1 MSASFGRACASELSA
16 ATTAFLPISQL
27 GIGGAVSSAA
37 RPQPDTR
44 EPDAL
49 ATALADAAVGG
60 SPSPSPVKT
69 PNAFQ
74 DSLPYR
80 TQAESSVVSDWKAHY
95 WKEGGK
101 GLALQRGLRFLDL
114 RDSTHNSPGVCVVKQ
129 TDDCPKAPGSSSQF
143 GPVKESQ
150 HIIDAYTK
158 QLLRMGVVLKEP
170 HDHGKSITKQSDK
183 NSVANEVSVMAKEE
197 AIVAMTRKA
206 RSEVSLARDSRE
218 ASLLSHHERS
228 KHLPAVVARDRY
240 QKYIVAKPK
249 KGHRFCEPEQ
259 SKGFEAEAMR
269 TFGR

>member
-1 MSASFGRACASELSA
+1 MPASFGRACASELSA
-16 ATTAFLPISQL
+16 ATTAFLPTSQL

-37 RPQPDTR
+37 RPALGTR
-44 EPDAL
+44 EQDVL
-49 ATALADAAVGG
+49 ATALAEAAVVA
-60 SPSPSPVKT
+60 SPSPSPIKT

-80 TQAESSVVSDWKAHY
+80 TQAESSVVSDWKALY

-101 GLALQRGLRFLDL
+101 GLALQRGLRFLDM
-114 RDSTHNSPGVCVVKQ
+114 RDCTHSSPGVCVVKQ
-129 TDDCPKAPGSSSQF
+129 TDDCPKAPGTSSQF
-143 GPVKESQ
+143 GPVKGSQ
-150 HIIDAYTK
+150 MIIDAYTK

-170 HDHGKSITKQSDK
+170 HDHGKPITKQPEK
-183 NSVANEVSVMAKEE
+183 NNLANEARGIAKEE
-197 AIVAMTRKA
+197 ASVAMTRRA
-206 RSEVSLARDSRE
+206 RSEVSLARE

-259 SKGFEAEAMR
+259 SKGFEIEAMR